1 MSIGTK
7 RVVHVSFVVRDIDS
21 VMAQWAKLL
30 GIEMPRIWNIP
41 GPDVAPT
48 LTDGKPQMYQHCR
61 ISVIELENLVL
72 EVCSPGPEDSP
83 WKTFLEKH
91 GEGMMHLAF
100 LTPDEKE
107 AEAAIE
113 SIGADPAPYHIGY
126 YPEQSYAF
134 YDTWDALKTELNIKV
149 NRDNSAVMDQIRNM
163 IRDEQGKE

>member
-7 RVVHVSFVVRDIDS
+7 RVVHISFVVKDIDT
-21 VMAQWAKLL
+21 VMENWAKLL
-30 GIEMPRIWNIP
+30 GIDKPRIWNIP
-41 GPDVAPT
+41 GPDVAPV
-48 LTDGKPQMYQHCR
+48 LTDGKPQRYYNCR
-61 ISVIELENLVL
+61 SSVIELENLVL

-100 LTPDEKE
+100 LTPDEGA
-107 AEAAIE
+107 AEQAIKD
-113 SIGADPAPYHIGY
+113 IGGNPEHYHIGY

-149 NRDNSAVMDQIRNM
+149 NRDNSEKMEEIRGM
-163 IRDEQGKE
+163 IRGE